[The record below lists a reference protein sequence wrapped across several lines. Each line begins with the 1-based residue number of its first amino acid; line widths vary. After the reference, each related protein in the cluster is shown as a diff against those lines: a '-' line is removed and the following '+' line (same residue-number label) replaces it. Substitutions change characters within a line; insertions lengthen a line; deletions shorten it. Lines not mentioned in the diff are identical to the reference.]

1 MNLKK
6 IKIIS
11 TIGIF
16 ILCFL
21 THFIYNLFPNYIF
34 AIFFPVNES
43 IWEHMKMLYTTILLY
58 GIIEYLLIIKFNI
71 KTNNYLLNLFVVAII
86 SIPLYL
92 LIFLPIYYKFGENM
106 FITLTILFIVI
117 VIVNYLSYYLLKI
130 KKINYSNIIAIVL
143 IIITYIVFGYLTYNP
158 IKNDLF
164 FDTEEEKYGIDDYIT

>member
-21 THFIYNLFPNYIF
+21 THFIYTLFPNDVF

-58 GIIEYLLIIKFNI
+58 GIIEYFLILKFNI
-71 KTNNYLLNLFVVAII
+71 KTNNYLLNLFITSII

-92 LIFLPIYYKFGENM
+92 VIFLPIYYKFGENM
-106 FITLTILFIVI
+106 IITLTILFIVI
-117 VIVNYLSYYLLKI
+117 AIINYLSYYLLKI
-130 KKINYSNIIAIVL
+130 KEIKYSNILSITL
-143 IIITYIVFGYLTYNP
+143 IIITYIIFGYLTYNP

-164 FDTEEEKYGIDDYIT
+164 FDTEEEKYGIDDYMN

>member
-1 MNLKK
+1 
-6 IKIIS
+6 
-11 TIGIF
+11 
-16 ILCFL
+16 
-21 THFIYNLFPNYIF
+21 
-34 AIFFPVNES
+34 
-43 IWEHMKMLYTTILLY
+43 MKMLYTTILLY

-71 KTNNYLLNLFVVAII
+71 KANNYLLNLFVVAII

-117 VIVNYLSYYLLKI
+117 IIVNYLSYYLLKI

-158 IKNDLF
+158 DSWTNRWIA
-164 FDTEEEKYGIDDYIT
+164 KYYGASSIVADD